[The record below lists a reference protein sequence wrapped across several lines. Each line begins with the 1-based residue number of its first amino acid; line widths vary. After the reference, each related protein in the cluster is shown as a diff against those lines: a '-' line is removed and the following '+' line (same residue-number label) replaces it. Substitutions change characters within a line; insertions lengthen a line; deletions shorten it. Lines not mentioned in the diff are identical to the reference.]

1 MTENEE
7 WFPDP
12 LKKEPKVQTSFGGC
26 YNYDRLKAANL
37 VDEVK
42 EPPNIHQIMYE
53 MATMHGSNVNI
64 GGSDNLHA

>member
-7 WFPDP
+7 GFPDP